1 MVTPLHIHAD
11 AFFRPGFRLCRIRP
25 HAPSSLPTKPSSP
38 ECAPPRPPKAQIPAS
53 VPSIT
58 PPLRG
63 SRQGA
68 AEPVGG
74 ETAVRLDAA
83 ERPRCR
89 TRTGTHAAWL
99 PTRAFGDSPPALHS
113 RESGNPV
120 MVSSSINLP
129 PLEGESANQGRSLQI
144 FRWGERRPFGLT
156 RRRGL
161 VAGQEREPIR
171 HGLQQRLSGTRPR
184 PVIPACPDEHLVGV
198 QDEENGGRGLARA
211 SLLQGRCI
219 GVYRVAGGEGFGCH
233 TWRFLAG
240 VHSGGLVAL
249 DVDLPCP
256 GQYLRGVPP
265 GLHPRSM
272 SMLT

>member
-1 MVTPLHIHAD
+1 MTRPRPSNVAQRPSPSCMLRLAPGVGPPVGVIELADDLGHIEHVFIRQPFRLVVLGYLPENLVVTPLHIHAD

-25 HAPSSLPTKPSSP
+25 HACPSLPTKPSSP

-83 ERPRCR
+83 KRPCCR
-89 TRTGTHAAWL
+89 TGAGIHAPWPPTG
-99 PTRAFGDSPPALHS
+99 AFGDSPPARHS

-144 FRWGERRPFGLT
+144 FRWGKRRPFGLT
-156 RRRGL
+156 RRSGL
-161 VAGQEREPIR
+161 VAGQGREPMR
-171 HGLQQRLSGTRPR
+171 HGFQQEPSGTRPR
-184 PVIPACPDEHLVGV
+184 SVIPACLP
-198 QDEENGGRGLARA
+198 GRRT
-211 SLLQGRCI
+211 GRLKH
-219 GVYRVAGGEGFGCH
+219 APEGF
-233 TWRFLAG
+233 
-240 VHSGGLVAL
+240 
-249 DVDLPCP
+249 
-256 GQYLRGVPP
+256 YRG
-265 GLHPRSM
+265 RE
-272 SMLT
+272 